1 MLRELSE
8 SASVSLRIAAPSH
21 DDVPMD
27 EGFSIAPDMMF
38 AEVNLADVRA
48 LVVADSASGA
58 RSAASIERVIDDLSL
73 LSLLDRAATT
83 GVTVG
88 SIGDG
93 TLLLGRAGV
102 VRGVAITHA
111 FGERD
116 PRAEDSTVELARSAF
131 RATTFVDEDVVIDA
145 PSAEQSGA
153 TIVTAKAWAAV
164 EFAKKLMGVVMSASD
179 DADRRALAQTA
190 RIARRLRG
198 VNAERHGDPY
208 ERWVITL
215 AQVAERTTSRE
226 DIEAH
231 VAHLRALERRGVLEL
246 AGPLPEARSGMV
258 IVRAA
263 SREDAERIAREDPFV
278 KRGVRTF
285 EVRRWLLSC
294 DDNGHML

>member
-21 DDVPMD
+21 DDVLMD
-27 EGFSIAPDMMF
+27 EGFSVAPDMMF
-38 AEVNLADVRA
+38 AEVNLAHVRA
-48 LVVADSASGA
+48 VVVADSAAGS

-88 SIGDG
+88 ALGDG

-111 FGERD
+111 FSERD

-153 TIVTAKAWAAV
+153 TIVTAKPWAAI
-164 EFAKKLMGVVMSASD
+164 EFAKQLTRVMTGASGEV
-179 DADRRALAQTA
+179 DRPVIA
-190 RIARRLRG
+190 RIARELRG
-198 VNAERHGDPY
+198 TNAERHGDPY

-215 AQVAERTTSRE
+215 AQIAERTTTRE
-226 DIEAH
+226 DIVAH
-231 VAHLRALERRGVLEL
+231 VAHLRALERRGLLEL

-278 KRGVRTF
+278 TRGARTF